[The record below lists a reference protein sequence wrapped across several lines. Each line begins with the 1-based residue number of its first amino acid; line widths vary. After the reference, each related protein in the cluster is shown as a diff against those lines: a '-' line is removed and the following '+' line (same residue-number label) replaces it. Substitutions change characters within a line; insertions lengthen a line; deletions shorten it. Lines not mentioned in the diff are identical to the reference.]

1 MKTNEIME
9 LIYGRYDNKAI
20 ADKMIMDSI
29 DFLQRYPTRK
39 VNENMSK
46 SKLIN
51 VVYQVEAMSEQ
62 ENETKNKLIAKLN
75 GCGYATGSQDE
86 ETVLNAN
93 VRSLCT
99 MGIVTRPG
107 SKVFLRENI
116 NDKSKPY
123 IIFIFTDVGDLLK
136 LGILFWIFGPT
147 IPPRTIDNVEEEVKT
162 LEYEGCKRI
171 YDERDIASLPRIA
184 PHIQPFTST
193 IVNNGM
199 YLKDHALSDVMRW
212 VRHAIATM
220 TVEGPKPRTRAAHI
234 DFYKVGRIC
243 RQYIIEYD
251 VVFQSDEFTDNPF
264 AFGGL
269 HASFDDILSVFIDEL
284 VDHSVH
290 IFYKGQPIKLNRYK
304 RSFHITD
311 EIHKEIAYISS
322 CTIRNLQ
329 VIRDILK
336 MRYNEIVSGTN
347 HKLLKDLDDMVDEE
361 DAYDMIRAELGIII
375 GYIKWKWYDQI
386 GPILLYGINQI
397 EDEYEMIFHT
407 TIEDFWEKE

>member
-1 MKTNEIME
+1 MNT
-9 LIYGRYDNKAI
+9 
-20 ADKMIMDSI
+20 
-29 DFLQRYPTRK
+29 
-39 VNENMSK
+39 SK
-46 SKLIN
+46 PIN
-51 VVYQVEAMSEQ
+51 VVYQVKAMSEH

-93 VRSLCT
+93 IRSLCT

-123 IIFIFTDVGDLLK
+123 IIFIFTDVVDLLE
-136 LGILFWIFGPT
+136 LGILFWIFGPE

-162 LEYEGCKRI
+162 LEYEGCKLI
-171 YDERDIASLPRIA
+171 YDGNIGVLPRIA

-193 IVNNGM
+193 LVNNGM

-212 VRHAIATM
+212 VRHASATM
-220 TVEGPKPRTRAAHI
+220 TLEGLEPGTKASPL

-243 RQYIIEYD
+243 KQYIIEYD
-251 VVFQSDEFTDNPF
+251 IVFQSDEFTGNPF

-269 HASFDDILSVFIDEL
+269 HATFDDILSAFIDEL
-284 VDHSVH
+284 SDHSVH
-290 IFYKGQPIKLNRYK
+290 IFYKDQPIKLKRHK
-304 RSFHITD
+304 RSSHIT
-311 EIHKEIAYISS
+311 EKVYKEIAYISACS
-322 CTIRNLQ
+322 IRNLQ

-336 MRYNEIVSGTN
+336 MRYNEIVHGTN
-347 HKLLKDLDDMVDEE
+347 HKLLEDLDSMVDEE
-361 DAYDMIRAELGIII
+361 AVYDMIRVELGIII

-397 EDEYEMIFHT
+397 EDDYVMIFHAA
-407 TIEDFWEKE
+407 IEDFWKKE